1 MQHAV
6 AEYFQTPADYLSLN
20 AFFEKKRDFLLRAMS
35 GSRFRPLHSE
45 GSYFQLYDYS
55 AISNEPDTEFAKRL
69 ILEHGVATI
78 PVSVF
83 YSSHKQERMVRLCF
97 AKKEET
103 LERAAAILQKV

>member
-1 MQHAV
+1 
-6 AEYFQTPADYLSLN
+6 
-20 AFFEKKRDFLLRAMS
+20 MS
-35 GSRFRPLHSE
+35 GSRFKPLHSE

-55 AISNEPDTEFAKRL
+55 AISDEPDTEFTKRL

-83 YSSHKQERMVRLCF
+83 YSSHKQEKVIRLCF

-103 LERAAAILQKV
+103 LVKAAAILSKL